1 MLHSVL
7 CEMAMG
13 PSTNLNLQS
22 ILLRLLGSFLVLVA
36 AGQVLAW
43 LPDGE
48 EGTLPLI
55 ELARGSAHP
64 DITGTGGTGDYF
76 GFALDIEG
84 TRMLVSA
91 PGEQYEPYGP
101 GVVYSFVR
109 SGDDWRKE
117 ARLVA
122 EGVGSLGYA
131 LALDGD
137 TALLGSI
144 NSSVEVG
151 GTNLWS
157 AGHAVVYERSG
168 TNWNEQA
175 RLQGDRDYAQLGVS
189 VALLGDVAHVGV
201 PGQDDAPGEVR
212 QYVRIGT
219 NWTWQ
224 STLQSESPTIGD
236 RYGRSIARTTSRLA
250 VVARGENRVHI
261 YAGGGTNWLR
271 EAVLAPGLPVEG
283 VELSRIAW
291 VDDDH
296 LLVSAPADGYAAP
309 GEVDRLY
316 VFARIGTNWV
326 EQAALT
332 DAASTDPDDS
342 FGWGAMMHEGILITG
357 GKNVAHGAFVQEYAW
372 SGSGWIEGNRR
383 VVGSSI
389 VSHVGHY
396 EDEVLVGMPRH
407 EARGAVR
414 RWSVS
419 GTNWTQRTDLELG
432 DGGDGHYFGFAVSMD
447 GERTLV
453 GAPGAVPPCV
463 YVFRKDITNWVRE
476 AKWEG
481 RSRWPPTFGWG
492 LAVALSG
499 DTALVGDSD
508 FDESE
513 GAFPHAVVYGRNGS
527 IWSVQ
532 AELSAA
538 VPGTYDRFGWSV
550 ALDGDTALVGAPE
563 MAHPTEGHADWGGA
577 RIFHRSGTNWTLQA
591 DLVPESPYGERE
603 FGSAVSLSG
612 DRAVIGLSNG
622 ALVYERSDTNWV
634 LGAILEPIWSD
645 WKYFGRAVAV
655 EGDRAVVGS
664 PGTTV
669 EGFAE
674 AGSVSVFF
682 RDATNGWVR
691 EARLVA
697 PDPGEDAAFGAS
709 VALCGDRLV
718 VGAPGYNDSSATGHA
733 YLFQRRHNNWVPRE
747 IDVDGLPEHAWLGI
761 STAISGTNL
770 VVGSAMESGEALSA
784 EFSMEQGRVR
794 FWELVEPWGQW
805 VEIQGLVPDLTDG
818 PLDDP
823 DLDDGVNLYE
833 YATGSIA
840 TNPASLHPIVIDS
853 APSGSVVRFTRNPDA
868 IDATLVLERS
878 IDLTETGAWVG
889 VATNIWGQ
897 WMGEIPV
904 EDSTGAPRNVELHI
918 EESDP
923 AHAAYRLQVKPYGP

>member
-1 MLHSVL
+1 
-7 CEMAMG
+7 MG
-13 PSTNLNLQS
+13 SNANS
-22 ILLRLLGSFLVLVA
+22 DFERILLRLLGSFLVLVA
-36 AGQVLAW
+36 GGRAPAGQH
-43 LPDGE
+43 DGE

-84 TRMLVSA
+84 DRMLVSA
-91 PGEQYEPYGP
+91 PGEQYEPYVP

-109 SGDDWRKE
+109 SGDDWTKE
-117 ARLVA
+117 ARLVT
-122 EGVGSLGYA
+122 EGVRSLGYV

-144 NSSVEVG
+144 NSSVEVD

-157 AGHAVVYERSG
+157 AGHAVVYERNG
-168 TNWNEQA
+168 TNWHERT
-175 RLQGDRDYAQLGVS
+175 RLQGDREGARLGVS
-189 VALLGDVAHVGV
+189 VALHGDVAHVGA
-201 PGQDDAPGEVR
+201 PDHDSAPGEVR
-212 QYVRIGT
+212 QYVRTGT

-224 STLQSESPTIGD
+224 STLRSDSPTNGD
-236 RYGRSIARTTSRLA
+236 QYGRSIARTTNRLA
-250 VVARGENRVHI
+250 VVARGENRVYI
-261 YAGGGTNWLR
+261 YVGEGTNWVR
-271 EAVLAPGLPVEG
+271 EAALVPGSPVEG

-291 VDDDH
+291 MDDDH

-316 VFARIGTNWV
+316 VFARIDTNWV

-342 FGWGAMMHEGILITG
+342 FGWGAMIHEGILVTG
-357 GKNVAHGAFVQEYAW
+357 GENVTNAAFVQEYEW
-372 SGSGWIEGNRR
+372 SGSGWIEGIRR
-383 VVGSSI
+383 AVGSSV
-389 VSHVGHY
+389 VSHMGHY
-396 EDEVLVGMPRH
+396 EDEVLMGMPRR

-414 RWSVS
+414 RWSVL
-419 GTNWTQRTDLELG
+419 GTNWTQRADLELG
-432 DGGDGHYFGFAVSMD
+432 DGGDGHYFGYAVSMD
-447 GERTLV
+447 GDRALV
-453 GAPGAVPPCV
+453 GAPGAAPPCV
-463 YVFRKDITNWVRE
+463 YVFRKDMTNWVRE

-492 LAVALSG
+492 FAVALSG

-508 FDESE
+508 FDESD
-513 GAFPHAVVYGRNGS
+513 GAFPRAVVYRRNGS
-527 IWSVQ
+527 NWSVQ

-538 VPGTYDRFGWSV
+538 LPGTYDRFGWSV

-563 MAHPTEGHADWGGA
+563 MAHPTEGHEDWGGA

-603 FGSAVSLSG
+603 FGSAVSISG

-645 WKYFGRAVAV
+645 WKYFGRAVV
-655 EGDRAVVGS
+655 LDGNWAVVGS

-669 EGFAE
+669 DGFAD

-697 PDPGEDAAFGAS
+697 PDPREDAAFGAS

-718 VGAPGYNDSSATGHA
+718 AGAPGYNEASATGQV
-733 YLFQRRHNNWVPRE
+733 YMFQRRGTAWVPRKIE
-747 IDVDGLPEHAWLGI
+747 VDGLPERAWFGI
-761 STAISGTNL
+761 STAINGTSL
-770 VVGSAMESGEALSA
+770 LVGSAAEPGEALFG

-794 FWELVEPWGQW
+794 IWELVKPWGQW
-805 VEIQGLVPDLTDG
+805 VETQGLVPGLTDG
-818 PLDDP
+818 PLEDP
-823 DLDDGVNLYE
+823 DQDGGLNLYE
-833 YATGSIA
+833 YATGSVA
-840 TNPASLHPIVIDS
+840 TNAASLHPIVLDS
-853 APSGSVVRFTRNPDA
+853 APSGPVVRFTRNPDA

-878 IDLTETGAWVG
+878 IDLTVTGAWVG

-904 EDSTGAPRNVELHI
+904 EDTAGAPRNVELHL

-923 AHAAYRLQVKPYGP
+923 AHAAYRLQVEPYEP